1 MKRIELELD
10 EETLERARQLA
21 AARQCSLEEL
31 IKDLL
36 KQTEAHK
43 PLQDPYLGM
52 LADEPELIDRV
63 TEISDG
69 SPRRASS
76 ENTLWINLYSTQISS
91 LKFLRES
98 IPM

>member
-1 MKRIELELD
+1 MKLVYTNASMKRIELELD

-63 TEISDG
+63 TESAMEAREEH
-69 SPRRASS
+69 P
-76 ENTLWINLYSTQISS
+76 
-91 LKFLRES
+91 LRT
-98 IPM
+98 PCG

>member
-1 MKRIELELD
+1 MKLVYTNASMKRIELELD
-10 EETLERARQLA
+10 EETLERAQQLA

-63 TEISDG
+63 TESAMEAREEH
-69 SPRRASS
+69 P
-76 ENTLWINLYSTQISS
+76 
-91 LKFLRES
+91 LRT
-98 IPM
+98 PCG

>member
-1 MKRIELELD
+1 MKLVYTNASMKRIELELD

-63 TEISDG
+63 TESAMKAREEHPLR
-69 SPRRASS
+69 SP
-76 ENTLWINLYSTQISS
+76 
-91 LKFLRES
+91 FG
-98 IPM
+98 

>member
-1 MKRIELELD
+1 MKLVYTNASMKRIELELD

-63 TEISDG
+63 IESAMKAREEHPLR
-69 SPRRASS
+69 SPCG
-76 ENTLWINLYSTQISS
+76 
-91 LKFLRES
+91 
-98 IPM
+98 